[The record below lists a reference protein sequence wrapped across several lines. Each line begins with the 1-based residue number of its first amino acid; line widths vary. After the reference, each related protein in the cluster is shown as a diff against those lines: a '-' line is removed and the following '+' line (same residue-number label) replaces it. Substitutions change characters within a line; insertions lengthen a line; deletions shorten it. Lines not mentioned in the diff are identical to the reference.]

1 MTTADEMLSEDEYKM
16 RTYKELSAEFQQL
29 YPQAIR
35 AYQLMPLMYN
45 RLTLVDKLSHKDAI
59 AKINNDHRQLSGFSM
74 RNIRRYLPSDNP
86 AVLKRVRTSCPK
98 NSFAEITEPAKLS
111 TAEQEVGPPVNTDD
125 GASWTSNYGGEE
137 ETRSATNHQLQEG
150 LNKKEIINHDAVSE
164 FIDKCD
170 AALLLEKQKIQQDLI
185 RKTSFVNDDE
195 TPTNEIKLTIP
206 KVKFENVKAAMENSS
221 DFIYLIF
228 DKSGMLERV
237 ESDALTDTK
246 K

>member
-35 AYQLMPLMYN
+35 AYQLIPLMYN

-59 AKINNDHRQLSGFSM
+59 TKINNDHRQLSGFSM

-98 NSFAEITEPAKLS
+98 NSPFEIAEPAKLS

-125 GASWTSNYGGEE
+125 GASWTSNYGGE
-137 ETRSATNHQLQEG
+137 G
-150 LNKKEIINHDAVSE
+150 DAVSE
-164 FIDKCD
+164 FIDKCE

-185 RKTSFVNDDE
+185 RKTPFVNDDE

-228 DKSGMLERV
+228 DKSGILERV